1 MQIRSK
7 KLPRK
12 VADTIEDQ
20 CYKIPW
26 LFQKDGTYSD
36 SKGRKKF
43 PCFTMLLCKE
53 PNEQT
58 QHYKFF
64 PWEYIDG
71 VSLMLVLDTT
81 LPFSSSHI
89 IPACCIC

>member
-7 KLPRK
+7 KLSRL

-36 SKGRKKF
+36 GGGVKKF
-43 PCFTMLLCKE
+43 PCFTMLLCRE
-53 PNEQT
+53 NE
-58 QHYKFF
+58 
-64 PWEYIDG
+64 
-71 VSLMLVLDTT
+71 
-81 LPFSSSHI
+81 
-89 IPACCIC
+89 